1 MLGQLDDR
9 FTHYYFGAIPSSL
22 LDTAY
27 TEVTQHLN
35 RQSLSSAYSALI
47 SYNKDLTEKG
57 TPAKL
62 EDFLP
67 YPVVVKKD
75 KATLINPSTLSY
87 LKKNKKNLP
96 LFVKVALDRI
106 L

>member
-1 MLGQLDDR
+1 LLGQLDDR
-9 FTHYYFGAIPSSL
+9 FTHYYFGSIPSSL

-67 YPVVVKKD
+67 YPVVIKKD
-75 KATLINPSTLSY
+75 KASLINTSTLNY
-87 LKKNKKNLP
+87 LRKTRKICPCL
-96 LFVKVALDRI
+96 
-106 L
+106 